1 MGMRVPFPVVSCP
14 NIIAYATN
22 SRAAG
27 PGEGG
32 GDGNSRVR
40 TVSVNDQGH
49 KPPAEE
55 HPRFAVIAKKMAHFT
70 GSGWAVGATLVLLL
84 LWVAAGFLV
93 DFSRTWELSMTAGVP
108 VLTLLLLVVVQH
120 TQNHDNLAM
129 QLKLDE
135 IIRAH
140 EGTEDEMMRVE
151 DASYEHLEGLE
162 RDFKSHVVE
171 NTGRRAPAQ
180 R

>member
-1 MGMRVPFPVVSCP
+1 M
-14 NIIAYATN
+14 
-22 SRAAG
+22 
-27 PGEGG
+27 
-32 GDGNSRVR
+32 
-40 TVSVNDQGH
+40 TVSDQPN
-49 KPPAEE
+49 KPPADE

-70 GSGWAVGATLVLLL
+70 GSGWAVAATFVVLLL
-84 LWVAAGFLV
+84 WAAVGFVV

-140 EGTEDEMMRVE
+140 EETEDEMMRVE
-151 DASYEHLEGLE
+151 DASYEHLEGVE
-162 RDFKSHVVE
+162 RDFKSHVE
-171 NTGRRAPAQ
+171 GRAGGRAPAQ
-180 R
+180 RS